1 MSSKSCYA
9 ERSMKWRNRESIINF
24 ARYRSSTLRSLMK
37 AKFHVLV
44 VEDDRAIR
52 KLLHRQLVAMGMS
65 VHLARDG
72 KEGYTLWAN
81 HPYDLVLTDCSM
93 PQMDGFELASKIRS
107 AGRFPASLVPIVA
120 ITGLSTDCE
129 SRSATGINDFISKP
143 VVTDDLHRTIRRW
156 LPGSIPELAET
167 GAPPVSERYPV
178 MLSDSAIMRS
188 ITGMFIKSIPD
199 YLEALGQATV
209 AGSPTDIAAA
219 AHKLKSAA
227 RLVDGNHVAELCET
241 LERRAHGA
249 SSEEIS
255 MRSIRIH
262 RAARALGNSL
272 KSRD

>member
-24 ARYRSSTLRSLMK
+24 ARYRSSTLRCLVK

-44 VEDDRAIR
+44 VEDDRGIR

-72 KEGYTLWAN
+72 KEGYRLWTN
-81 HPYDLVLTDCSM
+81 YPYDLVLTDCSM

-120 ITGLSTDCE
+120 ITGLATDCA

-143 VVTDDLHRTIRRW
+143 VVTDELHRTIRRW
-156 LPGSIPELAET
+156 LPGSTPELAEA

-178 MLSDSAIMRS
+178 MLSDTAIMRS
-188 ITGMFIKSIPD
+188 ITGTFIKSIPD
-199 YLEALGQATV
+199 YLRAIGQASV
-209 AGSPTDIAAA
+209 AGSPSDVAAA

-241 LERRAHGA
+241 LEKRAHA
-249 SSEEIS
+249 ATSEEIALQS
-255 MRSIRIH
+255 RRIH
-262 RAARALGNSL
+262 GAVRALGDSL